1 MTGYQT
7 TLAPVRPERYKNVVI
22 VKILLPLWYNNLAFM
37 SIRRKIFTDGE
48 YRDFVHTLDQARRNR
63 GLSVTDAARV
73 LGITRQTMHLY
84 LSCSGHQPRWRVIER
99 ACRAWDVSFIAQ
111 GKRWDKGAFGREHPA
126 TAPEAVQ
133 LLLLPEAIERLENAD
148 FEVEILKKE
157 PSRIYLELRVKFS
170 G

>member
-1 MTGYQT
+1 MRF
-7 TLAPVRPERYKNVVI
+7 V
-22 VKILLPLWYNNLAFM
+22 
-37 SIRRKIFTDGE
+37 SIRRKIFTDDE
-48 YRDFVHTLDQARRNR
+48 YRDFARTLDQAIRKR

-73 LGITRQTMHLY
+73 LGITRQTLHLY
-84 LSCSGHQPRWRVIER
+84 LNRSGHQPRWRVIDR
-99 ACRAWDVSFIAQ
+99 ACRAWDVSFVAQ
-111 GKRWDKGAFGREHPA
+111 GKRWDKGAFGKERPPT

-133 LLLLPEAIERLENAD
+133 LLLLLEAIERLENAS